1 MEAAPSCANHQP
13 AIAAG
18 RRRAFT
24 LIELLVVIAIIA
36 ILASML
42 LPALAKAKT
51 KAHGIKC
58 LGNLRQLHLGWV
70 MYADDYNGQLVTNNV
85 PANYDSWAAGWLEL
99 GAPDRPDN
107 TNILNLMS
115 PNGKLWPYTKSVDV
129 YKCPADKSIS
139 KHGGKWYPRARS
151 VSLNANLNMN
161 ESHHSGWG
169 FNKTYLVFRKMDD
182 IVEPPPAKVFTFI
195 DEREDSIDDGA
206 FGVDCEKRGPAIIIV
221 NFPASYHNRAGGLC
235 FADGHAEIHRWL
247 DDRTMPKL
255 QKTLLNYFVSSPN
268 NRDIIWLQE
277 RTSSPIR

>member
-1 MEAAPSCANHQP
+1 
-13 AIAAG
+13 
-18 RRRAFT
+18 
-24 LIELLVVIAIIA
+24 
-36 ILASML
+36 
-42 LPALAKAKT
+42 
-51 KAHGIKC
+51 
-58 LGNLRQLHLGWV
+58 
-70 MYADDYNGQLVTNNV
+70 MYADDHNGQLVTNNV

-115 PNGKLWPYTKSVDV
+115 PYGKLWPYTKSVDV
-129 YKCPADKSIS
+129 YKCPADKSVS

-151 VSLNANLNMN
+151 VSLNANMNMN

-169 FNKTYLVFRKMDD
+169 FNKSYIVFRKYDD
-182 IVEPPPAKVFTFI
+182 IIDPPPARAFTYI

-206 FGVDCEKRGPAIIIV
+206 FGVDCEKRGAAIIIV
-221 NFPASYHNRAGGLC
+221 NFPASYHNRAGGLL
-235 FADGHAEIHRWL
+235 FADGHAEIHKWM
-247 DDRTMPKL
+247 DNRTMPKL